1 MGKAY
6 LLVARNIE
14 KFVWNEN
21 KSVIEVS
28 KNNNKKQLFIML
40 FGITKD
46 TNK

>member
-1 MGKAY
+1 MGKAD

-28 KNNNKKQLFIML
+28 KNNNKNNYL
-40 FGITKD
+40 
-46 TNK
+46 